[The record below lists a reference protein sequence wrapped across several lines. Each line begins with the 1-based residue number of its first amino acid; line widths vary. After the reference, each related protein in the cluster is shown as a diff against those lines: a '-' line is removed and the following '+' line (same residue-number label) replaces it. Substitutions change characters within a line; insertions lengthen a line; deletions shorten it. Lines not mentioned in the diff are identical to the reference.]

1 MQPGTRYPLEV
12 NPKIPKRLARLE
24 ELASNLW
31 YSWDRPTRAIFAR
44 LNPALWDS
52 VGHNPKAMLKR
63 IDEQRLIDAA
73 SDPAFLDSLTRV
85 LAAFDAYHAEPPF
98 RQGAGGF
105 KPDELVA
112 YFCAEFGVHESL
124 PLYSGGLG
132 ILAGDH
138 CKAASDFKLPFIA
151 VGLLYRQG
159 YFVQTID
166 GEGRQRAEYHDS
178 DFSDLPIEP
187 VVRADGRELTV
198 ELAFPGRKLT
208 VKVWQTRIGHVRLF
222 LLDTDVRE
230 NNERDRAIAH
240 RLYGGDRTTRLE
252 QELVLGVGGAR
263 ALAAMGLKPSV
274 FHINEGHAAFLIL
287 ERVRSLVAD
296 GLSVETA
303 LEAVASNT
311 VFTTHT
317 PVPAGHDQFNDGT
330 VLPYLK
336 SVFGEL
342 GSAPEK
348 LAALARPPAGGDF
361 NMTALAIRGARYING
376 VSRIHGGVSQRLL
389 KDFWPQVTPEE
400 NPVGY
405 VTNGVHVTTFLAP
418 EWGEVLDRFLGV
430 GWMHRLGHPGI
441 WEKIR
446 DIPDHIF
453 WSVRQDIKAR
463 MLHML
468 RHRIAR
474 QHLRNHGSESHL
486 ERLLRYCDPAKPN
499 VLTIGFGRR
508 FATYKRA
515 TLLFNDLDN
524 FRRIVGDKDRPVVFL
539 FAGKA
544 HPADEPGQELIR
556 TLVHMAGQEEFQGRL
571 LFLEGYDLHLARR
584 LVSGVDVW
592 LNNPVHP
599 LEASGTS
606 GMKAGMNGVINL
618 SILDGWWDEG
628 YDGQNGWAIKPA
640 SPQLDQHRRDREEA
654 RTLYELL
661 QDNVVPLYY
670 KRAEGGYSAEWI
682 RIAKR
687 SMASLLP
694 RYDASRMLGEYVSKF
709 YLPAVR
715 QGHRYIAE
723 GYAAAKT
730 MATWKARV
738 NAAWPGVTIR
748 RLDTPKA
755 RIQFGETMPIEVA
768 VKLNGLSTNDVCV
781 ELLLSRVVRDGAPL
795 EHSHEL
801 AAAGAD
807 GAEQRYRI
815 DLKPGL
821 SGRLD
826 YRIRIYPR
834 HELLT
839 HPFEMGLST
848 WL

>member
-1 MQPGTRYPLEV
+1 MQ
-12 NPKIPKRLARLE
+12 
-24 ELASNLW
+24 ELAGNLW
-31 YSWDRPTRAIFAR
+31 YSWDRATRAIFAR
-44 LNPALWDS
+44 LNPALWDA

-63 IDEQRLIDAA
+63 IDQQRLIDAA

-85 LAAFDAYHAEPPF
+85 LASFDAYHAEAPF
-98 RQGAGGF
+98 KQNRAGF
-105 KPDELVA
+105 KPDDLIA
-112 YFCAEFGVHESL
+112 YFCAEFGLHESL

-138 CKAASDFKLPFIA
+138 CKAASDFQLPFAGI
-151 VGLLYRQG
+151 GLLYRQG

-166 GEGRQRAEYHDS
+166 PEGKQRAEYHDS
-178 DFSDLPIEP
+178 TFEDLPIEP
-187 VVRADGRELTV
+187 VKKDGADLTV

-208 VKVWQTRIGHVRLF
+208 VKVWQTRVGHVPLY
-222 LLDTDVRE
+222 LLDTDIAQ
-230 NNERDRAIAH
+230 NSERDRAIAH

-252 QELVLGVGGAR
+252 QELVLGVAGVK

-274 FHINEGHAAFLIL
+274 WHINEGHAAFMIL
-287 ERVRSLVAD
+287 ERVRTLVAE
-296 GLSVETA
+296 GLAPEAA
-303 LEAVASNT
+303 LEAVAAST

-317 PVPAGHDQFNDGT
+317 PVPAGHDQFSDGT
-330 VLPYLK
+330 VIPYLR
-336 SVFGEL
+336 SMFAEMN
-342 GSAPEK
+342 AM
-348 LAALARPPAGGDF
+348 ALARPPAGGDF
-361 NMTALAIRGARYING
+361 NMTALAIRGSRYHNG

-389 KDFWPQVTPEE
+389 KDFWPHVSPEE

-405 VTNGVHVTTFLAP
+405 VTNGVHVATFLAP
-418 EWGEVLDRFLGV
+418 EWSEVLDRFLGV

-486 ERLLRYCDPAKPN
+486 ERLLRYCDPARPN

-544 HPADEPGQELIR
+544 HPADEPGADLIR

-571 LFLEGYDLHLARR
+571 LFIEGYDLHIARR

-661 QDNVVPLYY
+661 QDSVIELYY

-709 YLPAVR
+709 YLPASR
-715 QGHRYIAE
+715 QGHRYSDNGFE
-723 GYAAAKT
+723 AAKT
-730 MATWKARV
+730 VAGWKARV
-738 NAAWPGVTIR
+738 RAAWPGVALR

-755 RIQFGETMPIEVA
+755 RIQFGETVPVEVA
-768 VKLNGLSTNDVCV
+768 VRLNGLAPNDVCV
-781 ELLLSRVVRDGAPL
+781 ELTLTRALREAAPL
-795 EHSHEL
+795 EHTHEL
-801 AAAGAD
+801 APAGNASD
-807 GAEQRYRI
+807 SELRYRI

-821 SGRLD
+821 AGRLD
-826 YRIRIYPR
+826 YRIRAYPR
-834 HELLT
+834 NELLT

>member
-1 MQPGTRYPLEV
+1 MQPGTRYQLEV
-12 NPKIPKRLARLE
+12 NPKLPKRLARME
-24 ELASNLW
+24 ELAGNLW
-31 YSWDRPTRAIFAR
+31 YSWDRASRGIFAR
-44 LNPALWDS
+44 LNPALWDE

-63 IDEQRLIDAA
+63 VDEQRLIDAA

-98 RQGAGGF
+98 RQNGGGF
-105 KPDELVA
+105 KPDDLVA

-138 CKAASDFKLPFIA
+138 CKAASDFKLPFVA

-166 GEGRQRAEYHDS
+166 AEGKQRAEYHDS
-178 DFSDLPIEP
+178 EFNDLPIEP
-187 VVRADGRELTV
+187 VRKNDADLV
-198 ELAFPGRKLT
+198 FELAFPGRKLF
-208 VKVWQTRIGHVRLF
+208 VKVWQARIGHVRLF
-222 LLDTDVRE
+222 MLDTDLPE
-230 NNERDRAIAH
+230 NSERDRAIAH

-263 ALAAMGLKPSV
+263 ALEAMGLKPTV
-274 FHINEGHAAFLIL
+274 WHINEGHAAFLIL
-287 ERVRSLVAD
+287 ERMRGLVAS
-296 GLSVETA
+296 GMPLETA
-303 LEAVASNT
+303 LEAVAANT

-317 PVPAGHDQFNDGT
+317 PVPAGHDQFNDAT
-330 VLPYLK
+330 VTPYLK
-336 SVFGEL
+336 SCFGEL
-342 GSAPEK
+342 NLMP
-348 LAALARPPAGGDF
+348 LARPPSGGDF
-361 NMTALAIRGARYING
+361 NMTALAIRGARYVNG

-405 VTNGVHVTTFLAP
+405 VTNGVHVATFLAP
-418 EWGEVLDRFLGV
+418 EWSEVLDRFLGV

-446 DIPDHIF
+446 DIPDHIY

-468 RHRIAR
+468 RHKLAL

-486 ERLLRYCDPAKPN
+486 ERMLRYCDPTKPN

-556 TLVHMAGQEEFQGRL
+556 TLVHMSGQEEFQGRL
-571 LFLEGYDLHLARR
+571 LFIEGYDLHIARR

-606 GMKAGMNGVINL
+606 GMKAGMNGVVNL

-628 YDGQNGWAIKPA
+628 YDGQNGWA
-640 SPQLDQHRRDREEA
+640 
-654 RTLYELL
+654 
-661 QDNVVPLYY
+661 
-670 KRAEGGYSAEWI
+670 
-682 RIAKR
+682 
-687 SMASLLP
+687 
-694 RYDASRMLGEYVSKF
+694 
-709 YLPAVR
+709 
-715 QGHRYIAE
+715 
-723 GYAAAKT
+723 
-730 MATWKARV
+730 
-738 NAAWPGVTIR
+738 
-748 RLDTPKA
+748 
-755 RIQFGETMPIEVA
+755 
-768 VKLNGLSTNDVCV
+768 
-781 ELLLSRVVRDGAPL
+781 
-795 EHSHEL
+795 
-801 AAAGAD
+801 
-807 GAEQRYRI
+807 
-815 DLKPGL
+815 
-821 SGRLD
+821 
-826 YRIRIYPR
+826 
-834 HELLT
+834 
-839 HPFEMGLST
+839 
-848 WL
+848 